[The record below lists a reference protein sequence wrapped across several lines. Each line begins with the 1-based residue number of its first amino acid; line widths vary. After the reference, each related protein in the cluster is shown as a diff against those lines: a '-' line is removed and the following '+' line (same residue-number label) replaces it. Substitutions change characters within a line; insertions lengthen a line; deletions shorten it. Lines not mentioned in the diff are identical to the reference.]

1 MLNNRYQR
9 LLNLMKVEGYDFVAI
24 NPGHTFNYLTQLDFH
39 LMERP
44 VVLIISQTGKNAL
57 ILPELEVSRARERQI
72 FDSLFSYDD
81 NPANWHKSF
90 DNAVDSLKIS
100 YKSIAVEPSRFRFLE
115 YDYLKASCPLAPI
128 KSGASLFEQLRLLKE
143 PEEIEEM
150 TTAARIAETALES
163 TLSLIK
169 SEVTEKEI
177 ASELVLQCLRAGAD
191 SEFPFAPIVAFGE
204 NSANPHASPSDRKIR
219 EGDVV
224 LFDWGVYHNGY
235 ASDITRCFAFKKI
248 DPEIQEIANVVLSA
262 NETGRATGK
271 PDLPAGHIDV
281 ATRKVIENGGYGE
294 YFTHRTGHGLGMEAH
309 EGPYIY
315 SENELLLKEGMVY
328 TIEPGIYLPGKGGI
342 RIEDD
347 VVVTQTGSK
356 SITSMDR
363 SIKIIA

>member
-1 MLNNRYQR
+1 
-9 LLNLMKVEGYDFVAI
+9 MKVEGYDFVAI
-24 NPGHTFNYLTQLDFH
+24 NPGCTFKYLTLLDFH

-57 ILPELEVSRARERQI
+57 ILPELEVGRAKEKQI
-72 FDSLFSYDD
+72 FDSLFPYGD
-81 NPANWHKSF
+81 NPANWYKSF

-115 YDYLKASCPLAPI
+115 YGYLKESCPLAPI
-128 KSGASLFEQLRLLKE
+128 KSGTNLFEQLRLVKE
-143 PEEIEEM
+143 SEEIEEM
-150 TTAARIAETALES
+150 ATAARIAETALEA
-163 TLSLIK
+163 TLSWIK
-169 SEVTEKEI
+169 PDVTEKDI
-177 ASELVLQCLRAGAD
+177 ASELVLQCLRSGAD
-191 SEFPFAPIVAFGE
+191 SEFPFGPIVAFGE
-204 NSANPHASPSDRKIR
+204 NSANPHASPTDRKIH
-219 EGDVV
+219 EGDVI

-248 DPEIQEIANVVLSA
+248 DPEIQKIADVVLSA

-271 PDLPAGHIDV
+271 PDLPAGHIDI
-281 ATRKVIENGGYGE
+281 ATRKAIEDAGYGE

-347 VVVTQTGSK
+347 VVVTQIGCK
-356 SITSMDR
+356 SITNMDR
-363 SIKIIA
+363 NIKIIG